1 MEPTKN
7 HVSIL
12 DIELTVKGR
21 IKCPFCNRSK
31 EIDLD
36 LIPENYLCTSCSAV
50 LVIDKSPLEQEM
62 LIGIIDTKELR
73 RIGEQDNI
81 HIAKAE

>member
-1 MEPTKN
+1 
-7 HVSIL
+7 
-12 DIELTVKGR
+12 
-21 IKCPFCNRSK
+21 
-31 EIDLD
+31 
-36 LIPENYLCTSCSAV
+36 
-50 LVIDKSPLEQEM
+50 VIDKSPLEQEM